1 MSTASHSTTPP
12 TSSSFLRG
20 RVASLLAI
28 APLGVWTV
36 NHLWNNLSAF
46 QSADAW
52 ENAVTTYP
60 HPFAQMCTGI
70 LVLVPLVLHTVWGI
84 GRLFTSRPNVRS
96 YPLWENVKYLVQR
109 LSAIGVLFFL
119 GAHIFKAMIEPR
131 LKTGHGERFVD
142 IAWHMRHHAPTL
154 VVYILGTLAVAYHLA
169 NGIATFAMG
178 WGLVST
184 KAALRKAEWLN
195 WTVFA
200 ILLAMSWGS
209 IYAMWVA
216 GA

>member
-1 MSTASHSTTPP
+1 
-12 TSSSFLRG
+12 
-20 RVASLLAI
+20 
-28 APLGVWTV
+28 VWTV
-36 NHLWNNLSAF
+36 SHLWNNLSAF

-52 ENAVTTYP
+52 ENAVTMYP
-60 HPFAQMCTGI
+60 HPFAQVFTGI
-70 LVLVPLVLHTVWGI
+70 VVLVPLVLHTVWGI
-84 GRLFTSRPNVRS
+84 GRLFTSRANVRR
-96 YPLWENVKYLVQR
+96 YPMWENVKYLVQR
-109 LSAIGVLFFL
+109 LSAIGVFFFL

-142 IAWHMRHHAPTL
+142 IAWHMRHHTPTL
-154 VVYILGTLAVAYHLA
+154 VVYVLGTLAVAYHLA

-216 GA
+216 GS

>member
-1 MSTASHSTTPP
+1 MSTASHSTTASRSG
-12 TSSSFLRG
+12 TFLRG

-28 APLGVWTV
+28 APLGMWTV

-46 QSADAW
+46 QNADAW
-52 ENAVTTYP
+52 ENAVTTYA
-60 HPFAQMCTGI
+60 HPFAQLFTGI
-70 LVLVPLVLHTVWGI
+70 MVLVPLVLHTVWGI
-84 GRLFTSRPNVRS
+84 GRLFSSRANVRA
-96 YPLWENVKYLVQR
+96 YPMWENVKYVVQR

-131 LKTGHGERFVD
+131 LKTGQGERFTD
-142 IAWHMRHHAPTL
+142 IAWHMRHHTPTL
-154 VVYILGTLAVAYHLA
+154 VVYLLGTLAVAYHLA
-169 NGIATFAMG
+169 NGIATFALG

-184 KAALRKAEWLN
+184 KAALRRAEWLN

-209 IYAMWVA
+209 IYALWIA